1 MDISLL
7 GWLKG
12 GEYRIKVL
20 ELLTKTNFL
29 LPSEIADNLKIHRS
43 SISRILADLK
53 DKNLIKSTSNESRT
67 ISYSITKEGIEALKS
82 LEQNGK

>member
-1 MDISLL
+1 MNISLL

-20 ELLTKTNFL
+20 ELLSKRDFL
-29 LPSEIADNLKIHRS
+29 LPSEIADNLDVHRS

-53 DKNLIKSTSNESRT
+53 EKSLIKSTPNQSRT
-67 ISYSITKEGIEALKS
+67 ISYSITKEGIESLKK
-82 LEQNGK
+82 LQRNGN